1 MSEAFRSVACEVGL
15 ATGFFA
21 ELAVGVKVGD
31 RGAVG
36 NVWVRPSGA
45 VEPHKMSAL
54 VKIVSNRRDRSR
66 VDVTAVHWFGTFART
81 VKSLVM
87 KS

>member
-15 ATGFFA
+15 TTGVFA
-21 ELAVGVKVGD
+21 ELAVGLNAGG
-31 RGAVG
+31 RGVVG
-36 NVWVRPSGA
+36 NVWVRPSEA
-45 VEPHKMSAL
+45 VEPHKMNAL
-54 VKIVSNRRDRSR
+54 VKIVRNRRERFR
-66 VDVTAVHWFGTFART
+66 VDVIAVHWFGTFART

>member
-1 MSEAFRSVACEVGL
+1 MSEAVRSVACEVGIT
-15 ATGFFA
+15 TGFFA
-21 ELAVGVKVGD
+21 ELAAGVKAEG
-31 RGAVG
+31 RGVVG
-36 NVWVRPSGA
+36 NAWVWPSEA
-45 VEPHKMSAL
+45 VEPHKMNAL

-81 VKSLVM
+81 VKSRVM

>member
-1 MSEAFRSVACEVGL
+1 
-15 ATGFFA
+15 
-21 ELAVGVKVGD
+21 
-31 RGAVG
+31 
-36 NVWVRPSGA
+36 VRPSGA